1 MDYLCE
7 AAERGKDVTVIIELR
22 ARFDELNNIDW
33 SERLEEAGC
42 TVLYGFEDYKIH
54 SKLCLI
60 TRREHGEIRCISYVG
75 TGNFNEKT
83 ARQYTDLALL
93 TADPAIGRDA
103 AEFSKT
109 CA

>member
-1 MDYLCE
+1 M
-7 AAERGKDVTVIIELR
+7 
-22 ARFDELNNIDW
+22 
-33 SERLEEAGC
+33 
-42 TVLYGFEDYKIH
+42 LYGFEDYKIH

-93 TADPAIGRDA
+93 TADPLLA
-103 AEFSKT
+103 ATPRSFSKT